1 MRILQVMAVALGCL
15 VALVTGAQA
24 QQSYQLQR
32 GDVLR
37 VEVLEDSSLNR
48 EVAVLPDGR
57 IAFPLIGTL
66 PVAGRTIDQVNADLA
81 QALAPNFAVPPS
93 VFVSI
98 AGLRGPGAV
107 ATARTI
113 TVYVMG
119 EVGSPGPRE
128 VRPGTTILQF
138 LSQTGGLTRFAAT
151 KRIQLRRTDP
161 SSGRETVYK
170 IDYRALERGGAL
182 AQPVVLSEGDI
193 ILVPERRLF
202 E

>member
-1 MRILQVMAVALGCL
+1 MRIFLAMALAVVGYAAVAIEA
-15 VALVTGAQA
+15 VA
-24 QQSYQLQR
+24 QQGYQIQR

-48 EVAVLPDGR
+48 EVPVLPDGR
-57 IAFPLIGTL
+57 IAFPLVGTL
-66 PVAGRTIDQVNADLA
+66 SVAGRTIDQINAELS

-98 AGLRGPGAV
+98 AGLRGPGELAPE
-107 ATARTI
+107 RTI
-113 TVYVMG
+113 RVYVMG

-128 VRPGTTILQF
+128 VRPGTSILQF

-151 KRIQLRRTDP
+151 KRIQLRRVDQAT
-161 SSGRETVYK
+161 GQEMVYA
-170 IDYRALERGGAL
+170 IDYRALERGGRL
-182 AQPVVLSEGDI
+182 AQPVILREGDV

>member
-1 MRILQVMAVALGCL
+1 MRILYAVAVAVAGL
-15 VALVTGAQA
+15 VAFAADALA
-24 QQSYQLQR
+24 QQGYQIQR

-48 EVAVLPDGR
+48 DVPVLPDGR
-57 IAFPLIGTL
+57 IAFPLVGTL
-66 PVAGRTIDQVNADLA
+66 SVAGRTIDQVNAELS

-93 VFVSI
+93 VFVSV
-98 AGLRGPGAV
+98 AGLRAPGV
-107 ATARTI
+107 AAPERTI
-113 TVYVMG
+113 TVFVMG

-128 VRPGTTILQF
+128 IRPGTTILQF

-151 KRIQLRRTDP
+151 RRIQLRRTDP